1 MKRRHPPV
9 IAPPPL
15 LLKLFE
21 PGRAMLELGATLAAW
36 PLLLQYAPRGDGH
49 PVLVLPGLIATDGS
63 TMLLR
68 RYLSGLGHDVHGWG
82 LGRNLGPRQ
91 GVVESLLG
99 RVETLQARHGRSVSL
114 VGWSLGGVYARLLAS
129 RRPDLVRS
137 VIMLGSPIT
146 GGAAGTNAQR
156 LYRWVS
162 RNARTDPQTAE
173 ALRRA
178 PAVPSTSIWSRSDGI
193 VSWRSSEQAAGPAA
207 ENIEV
212 VASHVGLGAHPAVL
226 YAVADR
232 LAQPEG
238 GWKPFE
244 RQAWRALVYPDP
256 ARG

>member
-1 MKRRHPPV
+1 MTSGRLSPIV
-9 IAPPPL
+9 PPPL

-21 PGRAMLELGATLAAW
+21 PGRAVLELAATLALW
-36 PLLLQYAPRGDGH
+36 PLLQGAPRGDGH
-49 PVLVLPGLIATDGS
+49 PVLVLPGLIATDFS
-63 TMLLR
+63 TGLLR
-68 RYLSGLGHDVHGWG
+68 RHLAGLGHDVHGWG

-91 GVVESLLG
+91 GVVDSLLG
-99 RVETLQARHGRSVSL
+99 RVEALQARHGHRVSL
-114 VGWSLGGVYARLLAS
+114 VGWSLGGVYGRLIAH
-129 RRPDLVRS
+129 RRPDLVRC
-137 VIMLGSPIT
+137 VVMLGSPVV
-146 GGAAGTNAQR
+146 GGASGTNAKR

-162 RNARTDPQTAE
+162 GDARPDARTVE

-193 VSWRSSEQAAGPAA
+193 VSWRASRQQAGRSA

-212 VASHVGLGAHPAVL
+212 VASHVGLGVHPAVL
-226 YAVADR
+226 FAVADR

-244 RQAWRALVYPDP
+244 RPTWRALVYPDP